1 MNRRDAIK
9 LSTIA
14 ALGIVA
20 TTASAACPSQKAC
33 IINDD
38 DKNKNRNVMAPV
50 DASNLTK
57 AELKH
62 TPQITIGEK
71 DANGYVN
78 VQITVGQGGVIHPSV
93 ADHWIDFI
101 KLHADDKFVGISKLQ
116 AEISR
121 GAAAFSVKL
130 DGVKTLTATAGCNL
144 HGIWSSDLKI

>member
-71 DANGYVN
+71 DA
-78 VQITVGQGGVIHPSV
+78 VQ
-93 ADHWIDFI
+93 A
-101 KLHADDKFVGISKLQ
+101 
-116 AEISR
+116 R
-121 GAAAFSVKL
+121 RR
-130 DGVKTLTATAGCNL
+130 
-144 HGIWSSDLKI
+144 